1 MPRELPGGR
10 PKPMTSFERTRRLAG
25 QLWLQVLVGTAA
37 GIALG
42 VAWPSLGARMQ
53 PFGDAFIALVRMIIA
68 PVIFCTVVHGIAGM
82 RDMRRVGRVA
92 IKALVYFEVV
102 TTVALLVGL
111 VAVNLTRPGAGMHI
125 DPRALDAR
133 GVAEYATR
141 AHQGGVVEYLLGI
154 IPQTFVG
161 AFTHPDVLPV
171 LLVSILF
178 GIAVS
183 MMGARGR
190 PIVELVGL
198 ASEAVFRIVGF
209 IMWLAP
215 LGAFGA
221 MAFTVGRF
229 GAGSLLA
236 LAKLLAEFYLVS
248 LAFVFIVL
256 GAIAY
261 WAGVSLVR
269 LLAYIRDEIV
279 IVAATTSTE
288 TVLPRLIEKLRALGC
303 EESVVGLVVP
313 TGYSFNLDGTCLYLS
328 TAVVFL
334 AQATD
339 THLGL
344 GQQLALLGV
353 LLVTSKG
360 AAGVAGAGFVVLAA
374 TLATAGTVPV
384 ASVALILGIHRLMSE
399 ALTFVNV
406 VGNSLATIVV
416 ARWENAVDYTR
427 LHELVGRGGA
437 KVPKRTAAPA
447 LRE

>member
-1 MPRELPGGR
+1 MPLLQ
-10 PKPMTSFERTRRLAG
+10 TVRRLAG
-25 QLWLQVLVGTAA
+25 QLWLQVLAATAI

-42 VAWPSLGARMQ
+42 LAHPALGARMK

-92 IKALVYFEVV
+92 AKALVYFEAV
-102 TTVALLVGL
+102 TTVALLVAL
-111 VAVNLTRPGAGMHI
+111 AAVNLTRPGAGMHV
-125 DPRALDAR
+125 DARSLAPRA
-133 GVAEYATR
+133 VADYATR
-141 AHQGGVVEYLLGI
+141 AHQGGIVEYLLGI

-171 LLVSILF
+171 LFVSILF

-183 MMGARGR
+183 MMGERGR
-190 PIVELVGL
+190 PLVELVGL

-209 IMWLAP
+209 IMWAAP

-236 LAKLLAEFYLVS
+236 LLKLLVEFYLVS
-248 LAFVFIVL
+248 LGFVFIVF

-261 WAGVSLVR
+261 RAGVSLVR
-269 LLAYIRDEIV
+269 LLAYLREEIV

-339 THLGL
+339 TRLGL
-344 GQQLALLGV
+344 GQQLGLLAV
-353 LLVTSKG
+353 LLLTSKG
-360 AAGVAGAGFVVLAA
+360 AAGVAGAAFVVLAA
-374 TLATAGTVPV
+374 TLATTGTIPL
-384 ASVALILGIHRLMSE
+384 AAIALILGIHRLMAE
-399 ALTFVNV
+399 ALTFVNLI
-406 VGNSLATIVV
+406 GNSLASIVV
-416 ARWENAVDYTR
+416 ARWENAIDYSR
-427 LHELVGRGGA
+427 LHALVGRSGARVPQRA
-437 KVPKRTAAPA
+437 KVV
-447 LRE
+447 